1 MDAGSLLV
9 CDFLISYAASPAPL
23 SLPEATASRDGEK
36 MGGDQASTTQP
47 NYHLSAF
54 YFLFSVL
61 YLWFQLPTKTRNI

>member
-1 MDAGSLLV
+1 MQDSLLV

-47 NYHLSAF
+47 NAAAPRTTH
-54 YFLFSVL
+54 FL
-61 YLWFQLPTKTRNI
+61 Q

>member
-1 MDAGSLLV
+1 MQDSLLV

-47 NYHLSAF
+47 NCKQVVGHWL
-54 YFLFSVL
+54 LD
-61 YLWFQLPTKTRNI
+61 

>member
-47 NYHLSAF
+47 NWSRETIVQDGISS
-54 YFLFSVL
+54 FLPL
-61 YLWFQLPTKTRNI
+61 Y

>member
-1 MDAGSLLV
+1 MQDTLVV

-47 NYHLSAF
+47 YD
-54 YFLFSVL
+54 
-61 YLWFQLPTKTRNI
+61 

>member
-1 MDAGSLLV
+1 MQDTIVV

-47 NYHLSAF
+47 NCKQVVGHWL
-54 YFLFSVL
+54 LD
-61 YLWFQLPTKTRNI
+61 

>member
-47 NYHLSAF
+47 NAQ
-54 YFLFSVL
+54 L
-61 YLWFQLPTKTRNI
+61 Y

>member
-47 NYHLSAF
+47 NKSPTMHTDSATENF
-54 YFLFSVL
+54 MFSFSL
-61 YLWFQLPTKTRNI
+61 RTLLLG